1 MTWLP
6 SVLLGIVLMLSFSGC
21 ASTPSADTTVQPRIM
36 QTNGRVLLV
45 RDNVYFVAE
54 PDMVLQ
60 PGDRLLSLA
69 DARATVQY
77 QLIDT
82 AEAEVGELCQ
92 INLVADEELLIQ
104 GRQDCN

>member
-6 SVLLGIVLMLSFSGC
+6 SVLLGMVLMLGFSGC
-21 ASTPSADTTVQPRIM
+21 ASVPPADATVQPRIA
-36 QTNGRVLLV
+36 QTTGRVLLV
-45 RDNVYFVAE
+45 RDSVYFVAE

-69 DARATVQY
+69 EAHATVQY
-77 QLIDT
+77 QLIDA